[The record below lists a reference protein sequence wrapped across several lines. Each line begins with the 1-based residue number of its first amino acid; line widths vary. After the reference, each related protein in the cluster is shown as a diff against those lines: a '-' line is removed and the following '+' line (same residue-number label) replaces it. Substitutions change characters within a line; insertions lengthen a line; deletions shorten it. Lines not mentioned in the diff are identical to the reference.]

1 MKFSP
6 AALVASVYSGDL
18 KGGKKRRLNSPP
30 RKTTPPPFI
39 PRSPIPRQQKSPFPK
54 TFEHIKSDISVEAA
68 ANCNTGVLHL
78 STSTG
83 SESFHYWVTDKSMLP
98 QFIDHFREA
107 KGFDTFYFTPYS
119 NVENYIRNYA
129 GMTKLQGYHLD
140 HLPRT
145 TTTAGTL
152 APPIADIIL
161 QEADTNSGAGGN
173 DVEGEASDAD
183 GDGVS
188 SALDGLSGAI
198 GDEEEGDDDDDDDDD
213 AASNNAPTPNS
224 ASRGSATVA
233 NVSRRVVATGTR
245 RAARRK
251 KLNIMSTIHEDNDER
266 YEDDDDSTAVA
277 VLPFVTA
284 APEVADVETSVD
296 ELSIEYSRQEQ
307 DAARDPPS
315 SKRKSTFASGG
326 HPTNKKMR
334 VDGIHPF
341 HPGIAS
347 PKKKRV
353 LRGNGCRR
361 RRGREQRLG
370 NKKLATGPIFPV
382 VENEAAPPIAAILLE
397 VGTSDGAPEELEVA
411 EFGAGGDVEE
421 ELEVADAASIAE
433 EVVDSNGEAGEVV
446 VTRDANGHSKWMVKY
461 QLLVQYKEEHGS
473 CDVPRSTNGLG
484 LWVKKVRV
492 VVILSQFSPLS
503 SYRIRYLIP

>member
-1 MKFSP
+1 
-6 AALVASVYSGDL
+6 
-18 KGGKKRRLNSPP
+18 
-30 RKTTPPPFI
+30 
-39 PRSPIPRQQKSPFPK
+39 
-54 TFEHIKSDISVEAA
+54 
-68 ANCNTGVLHL
+68 
-78 STSTG
+78 
-83 SESFHYWVTDKSMLP
+83 MLP

-198 GDEEEGDDDDDDDDD
+198 GDEEEGDDDDDDD

-284 APEVADVETSVD
+284 APEVADVETPVD

-382 VENEAAPPIAAILLE
+382 VENEAAPPVADILLE
-397 VGTSDGAPEELEVA
+397 VDTNGGAPEELEVA
-411 EFGAGGDVEE
+411 EFGAGGNAEEEVVNDAVEDAASIANAPE
-421 ELEVADAASIAE
+421 ELEVAEFGAGGNAEEEVVNAAVEDAASIANVVVAVEE
-433 EVVDSNGEAGEVV
+433 EVVDSNGGAGEVEV
-446 VTRDANGHSKWMVKY
+446 ARNANGNEPKPSWIQHYK
-461 QLLVQYKEEHGS
+461 LLVRYKS
-473 CDVPRSTNGLG
+473 RNGHCNVHQNHPTLG
-484 LWVKKVRV
+484 HWIHNVSEMIACCLC
-492 VVILSQFSPLS
+492 IAP
-503 SYRIRYLIP
+503 YRI